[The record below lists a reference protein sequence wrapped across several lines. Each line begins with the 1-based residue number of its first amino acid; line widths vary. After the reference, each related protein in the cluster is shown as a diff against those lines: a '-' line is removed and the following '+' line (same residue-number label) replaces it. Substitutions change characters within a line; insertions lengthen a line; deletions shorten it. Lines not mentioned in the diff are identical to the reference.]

1 MLKKLIKKYN
11 EIWGKVKN
19 LFKKEFNSEP
29 VYKDKYIKT
38 KIKIYYNKT
47 NTKFYDNKIP
57 ENNEYCACLSVIL
70 LDSVYVNA
78 NKECYPQEEYL
89 EECKFAIKK
98 KKIMKT
104 INEELKLDKFDDGEF
119 DE

>member
-29 VYKDKYIKT
+29 VYKDKYIRT

-47 NTKFYDNKIP
+47 NTKFSDNKIP
-57 ENNEYCACLSVIL
+57 ENNEYCACLSVIP

-78 NKECYPQEEYL
+78 NKECYPQIFL
-89 EECKFAIKK
+89 DECKFAIKK
-98 KKIMKT
+98 KKIMNT
-104 INEELKLDKFDDGEF
+104 INEELKLDKSDDGEF